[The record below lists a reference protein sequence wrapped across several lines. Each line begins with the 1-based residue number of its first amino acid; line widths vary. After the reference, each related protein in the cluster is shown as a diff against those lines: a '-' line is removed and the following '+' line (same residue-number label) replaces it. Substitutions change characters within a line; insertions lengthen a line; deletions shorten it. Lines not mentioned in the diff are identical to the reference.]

1 MRRRNLL
8 IALLITTS
16 LLLLPQPTVKEV
28 LANEASKTVVAIP
41 TVKSVAE
48 DTPISPEPSD
58 RETTAPATQPQPILE
73 DEPDAISLEV
83 TPAELKEITEPETLA
98 STEPDEHFDFG
109 NQWALGKIGV
119 SELWDTSTGNEVL
132 VAILDTGIDDEHQEL
147 AGQVSA
153 EVDFTNSSSPSDRHG
168 HGTHVAGII
177 AAKRDGTDVTG
188 IAYDCS
194 LLNVKIADDTGSCR
208 MTALIEGINWA
219 VDSGASV
226 INISIEF
233 REPSPELA
241 EAINYAWSQGSLVVA
256 AAGNNG
262 DGTSVYPACYD
273 HCLAVAAT
281 TQNDELAPL
290 SNHSDWVDVAAPGF
304 SIYSTVP
311 DNGYSYKSGTSF
323 ACAYVSGLAAL
334 LFDIMTDNNGDGK
347 LNDEVRAAIEGGC
360 EEISARG
367 VGGGRIDAVKTTA
380 QILTAP

>member
-1 MRRRNLL
+1 MRRRKLLIVLL
-8 IALLITTS
+8 IATS
-16 LLLLPQPTVKEV
+16 LLLLPQPAIKEV
-28 LANEASKTVVAIP
+28 LANEASKTVASIP
-41 TVKSVAE
+41 AVKPVAE
-48 DTPISPEPSD
+48 DTPILPEPSD
-58 RETTAPATQPQPILE
+58 RETTAQATQTQPILD

-83 TPAELKEITEPETLA
+83 TSAELKEITEPETLA
-98 STEPDEHFDFG
+98 NTEPDEHFDFG

-119 SELWDTSTGNEVL
+119 SDLWDTSTGNEVL
-132 VAILDTGIDDEHQEL
+132 VAILDTGIDDEHLEL
-147 AGQVSA
+147 AGQVTA
-153 EVDFTNSSSPSDRHG
+153 EVDFTSSSSPSDQHG

-194 LLNVKIADDTGSCR
+194 LLNVKIADDTGSCQ

-219 VDSGASV
+219 VDRGASV

-241 EAINYAWSQGSLVVA
+241 EAVNYAWSQGSLVIA

-262 DGTSVYPACYD
+262 DGSPVYPAYYD

-334 LFDIMTDNNGDGK
+334 LYDIVTDSNGDGK

-367 VGGGRIDAVKTTA
+367 VGGGRIDAVKTIA
-380 QILTAP
+380 QIIAAP

>member
-1 MRRRNLL
+1 MRRRKLLIVLL
-8 IALLITTS
+8 IATS
-16 LLLLPQPTVKEV
+16 LLLLPQPTIKEV
-28 LANEASKTVVAIP
+28 LANEASKTVFTP
-41 TVKSVAE
+41 TVKAVLNDIPTLPE
-48 DTPISPEPSD
+48 PISTAT
-58 RETTAPATQPQPILE
+58 ETQKTQPESTQE
-73 DEPDAISLEV
+73 DAPDAMPVEV

-98 STEPDEHFDFG
+98 NTDPDDYFDFG

-119 SELWDTSTGNEVL
+119 SDLWDTSSGKGVL
-132 VAILDTGIDDEHQEL
+132 VAILDTGVDDEHPEL
-147 AGQVSA
+147 AGQVTV
-153 EVDFTNSSSPSDRHG
+153 EIDFTNSSSPSDQHG

-177 AAKRDGTDVTG
+177 AAKRNGTDVTG

-194 LLNVKIADDTGSCR
+194 LLNVKIADETGSCR
-208 MTALIEGINWA
+208 MAALIEGINWA
-219 VDSGASV
+219 VDNGASV

-233 REPSPELA
+233 REPSPELE
-241 EAINYAWSQGSLVVA
+241 EAVNYAWSQGSLVVA

-262 DGTSVYPACYD
+262 NGSPVYPACYE

-281 TQNDELAPL
+281 TQNDDLAPL

-334 LFDIMTDNNGDGK
+334 LFDIVTDSNGDGK
-347 LNDEVRAAIEGGC
+347 LNDEVRTAIECGC

-367 VGGGRIDAVKTTA
+367 VGSGRIDAVKTIA
-380 QILTAP
+380 QIYSAP

>member
-1 MRRRNLL
+1 MRRRKLLIVLL
-8 IALLITTS
+8 IATS
-16 LLLLPQPTVKEV
+16 LLLLPQPAIKEV
-28 LANEASKTVVAIP
+28 LANEASKTVASIP
-41 TVKSVAE
+41 AVKPVAE
-48 DTPISPEPSD
+48 DTPILPEPSD
-58 RETTAPATQPQPILE
+58 RETTAQATQTQPILD

-83 TPAELKEITEPETLA
+83 TSAELKEITEPETLA
-98 STEPDEHFDFG
+98 NTEPDEHFDFG

-119 SELWDTSTGNEVL
+119 SDLWDTSTGNEVL
-132 VAILDTGIDDEHQEL
+132 VAILDTGIDHEHQEL
-147 AGQVSA
+147 AGQVTA
-153 EVDFTNSSSPSDRHG
+153 EVDFTSSSSPSDQHG

-194 LLNVKIADDTGSCR
+194 LLNVKIADDTGSCQ

-219 VDSGASV
+219 VDRGASV

-241 EAINYAWSQGSLVVA
+241 EAVNYAWSQGSLVIA

-262 DGTSVYPACYD
+262 DGSPVYPAYYD

-334 LFDIMTDNNGDGK
+334 LYDIVTDSNGDGK

-367 VGGGRIDAVKTTA
+367 VGGGRIDAVKTIA
-380 QILTAP
+380 QIIAAP